1 MPTQQQQPLKLSEL
15 IGQTI
20 LINSYK
26 EIQGKYGT
34 QYLCKTDDGQS
45 LFSNKQIHEF
55 IVNREQQ
62 RDMKGPF
69 TISPVE
75 NQSFENSSG
84 NTITYTTLKCSD
96 MI

>member
-15 IGQTI
+15 IGETI

-45 LFSNKQIHEF
+45 LFSNKQIYEF
-55 IVNREQQ
+55 IVN

-69 TISPVE
+69 TVSPIGNE
-75 NQSFENSSG
+75 SFENSSG